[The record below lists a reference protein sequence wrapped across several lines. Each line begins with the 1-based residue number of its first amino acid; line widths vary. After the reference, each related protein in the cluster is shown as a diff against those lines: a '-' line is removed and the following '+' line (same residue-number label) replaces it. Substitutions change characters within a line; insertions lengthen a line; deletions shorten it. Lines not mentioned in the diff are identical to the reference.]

1 MLGAN
6 AVSIV
11 KAGRNEPRAA
21 MALCGVRANE
31 ISVGGAGDSPPSV
44 LGSVTEGTDTGAAE

>member
-1 MLGAN
+1 
-6 AVSIV
+6 
-11 KAGRNEPRAA
+11 